1 MTSSGTD
8 TFLKTTYK
16 VGDTICYNLE
26 DAIEQSLREQRGT
39 SGSASIEV
47 EQYYEY

>member
-1 MTSSGTD
+1 MTSNGTD

-16 VGDTICYNLE
+16 VGNTICYSLE
-26 DAIEQSLREQRGT
+26 VAIEQSFREQQGT

-47 EQYYEY
+47 EQHYEY